1 MRTLLKGTRWILQGR
16 SATAATFQ
24 TFFTRLLILAINMAT
39 GITTARFLAPTG
51 RGELAAM
58 TMWAQFLAYA
68 MTLGLP
74 VALVYNLKRYP
85 EKKSEIFSA
94 ALVLSTGMGFVAMLT
109 GIVFIPYWL
118 SKYSP
123 EVIFLAQCF
132 MVTAPLALASVTFT
146 AAFEAEG
153 KFTTSNQVAY
163 LIPLSTLV
171 MLGAFAVSRTLTPLT
186 AGLAYQLPGIPVFFW
201 MLVQL
206 WKRYQPRWRS
216 LGESCQKLLNYGL
229 RAYGMDLLGT
239 VSGQIDQILV
249 VGLLA
254 PASMGMYAV
263 ALSLSRMLS
272 MFENSI
278 LKVLFPTVAARPPAE
293 VVAVTGRA
301 ARMSLALTLLAAIP
315 LMLVG
320 PFLLKLLYG
329 ADFLGAVPVFRIL
342 LVEIVLACTDSILA
356 QAFMAL
362 GRPGTLT
369 ILQGITLG
377 LNLALLPILIPTY
390 GLRGA
395 GIALLISTIIRLILI
410 LACYPLLL
418 KVRPPSLIINREDLQ
433 FLYQKWQAI
442 RG

>member
-1 MRTLLKGTRWILQGR
+1 MRTLCQGFRWVLQGR

-24 TFFTRLLILAINMAT
+24 TFFTRLLILAINMGT
-39 GITTARFLAPTG
+39 GIITARFLAPAG

-74 VALVYNLKRYP
+74 AALVYNLKRYP
-85 EKKSEIFSA
+85 EKKSEFFSA
-94 ALVLSTGMGFVAMLT
+94 ALVLSMGMGCVAMLT

-123 EVIFLAQCF
+123 QVIYLAQCF
-132 MVTAPLALASVTFT
+132 MIAAPLALVSVILT

-163 LIPLSTLV
+163 LIPLATMA
-171 MLGAFAVSRTLTPLT
+171 MLGAFALSRTLTPFT
-186 AGLAYQLPGIPVFFW
+186 AGLAYQLPGIPLFFW

-206 WKRYQPRWRS
+206 WKRYQPRWQAM
-216 LGESCQKLLNYGL
+216 GESCQKLLNYGL
-229 RAYGMDLLGT
+229 RAYGIDLLGT
-239 VSGQIDQILV
+239 VAGQIDQILV

-272 MFENSI
+272 MFESSI

-293 VVAVTGRA
+293 VVALTGRS
-301 ARMSLALTLLAAIP
+301 ARLSLVMTLLAAMP
-315 LMLVG
+315 LMFIG
-320 PFLLKLLYG
+320 PLLLNLLYG
-329 ADFLGAVPVFRIL
+329 AAFLGAVPVFRIL
-342 LVEIVLACTDSILA
+342 LVEVVLASTDSLLA

-377 LNLALLPILIPTY
+377 LNLALLPLLIPVY
-390 GLRGA
+390 GLIGA
-395 GIALLISTIIRLILI
+395 GLALLTSTIIRLILI
-410 LACYPLLL
+410 LTCYPLLL

-433 FLYQKWQAI
+433 FLQQRFKAVK
-442 RG
+442 G